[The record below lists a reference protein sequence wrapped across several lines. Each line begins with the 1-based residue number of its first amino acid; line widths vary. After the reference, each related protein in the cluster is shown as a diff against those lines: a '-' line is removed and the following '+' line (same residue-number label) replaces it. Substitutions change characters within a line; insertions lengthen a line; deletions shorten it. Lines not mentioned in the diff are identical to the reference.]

1 MIRRQIALELGAV
14 VPIIRLRDNIQLNPN
29 QYVIKIKGI
38 QVSEGEILF
47 DHYMA
52 MNPGY
57 VEEEIT
63 GIPTFEPS
71 FHLPAIWI
79 TESQRERAESLG
91 YTVVDPPSIIATHL
105 TEVIRQHIAE
115 LLTRQDV
122 QNLINN
128 IKDNNTTLIDEL
140 VPKLMGVGEIQKVLQ
155 NLLEEGISIRD
166 LVTIFETLA
175 DHAAVTRDPDIL
187 TEYVRQALKRAISSK
202 YFPVGEMT
210 NVVTVDPSIE
220 QEIMNSVKNTE
231 QGSYLSLDPERS
243 KKIIESLGNELKKLE
258 DMGKNPIVITSPIVR
273 MYFRNLAKDYYK
285 DIIVI
290 SYNEVESN
298 VELQSVGMVTAK
310 MIVKK
315 FQADTETEA
324 ILKAKEELGSGAVV
338 LNVKT
343 LKQRGIFRLFKKDA
357 VEVTAALEEKEFIN
371 GINNKKPTFNNKN
384 AADNASGNM
393 KNITDSKSVINL
405 VADEKIDVNG
415 NAANIEKKLDSLHS
429 LLENQITSAT
439 ANKKNEVHHQ
449 DTKGSDT
456 AADSGKQIVKE
467 RENANYKFLQ
477 LICKKMVDNE
487 VDSKYADEIIA
498 DIESSLKK
506 ESNIDSIL
514 AAVYQKIILKLGEPK
529 TISLGEKPK
538 VIFFIGPTGVGKT
551 TTIAKIA
558 SRFKLEKET
567 KVAFITSDT
576 YRIAAVEQLNTY
588 ASIIDCPVNV
598 AYSPDEMDECL
609 NEFKNYEL
617 ILVDT
622 AGRSH
627 KSDEQMEELEKLISK
642 VEARADEFDFE
653 IYLTLSVTTKYKD
666 LKNIADKYKHI
677 DNWSLIFTKLD
688 ETCCLGNMLNMKLYT
703 DAPLS
708 YTTSGQNVPN
718 DIEVINEQGLAKLL
732 LGGNS

>member
-1 MIRRQIALELGAV
+1 
-14 VPIIRLRDNIQLNPN
+14 
-29 QYVIKIKGI
+29 
-38 QVSEGEILF
+38 
-47 DHYMA
+47 
-52 MNPGY
+52 
-57 VEEEIT
+57 
-63 GIPTFEPS
+63 
-71 FHLPAIWI
+71 
-79 TESQRERAESLG
+79 
-91 YTVVDPPSIIATHL
+91 
-105 TEVIRQHIAE
+105 
-115 LLTRQDV
+115 
-122 QNLINN
+122 
-128 IKDNNTTLIDEL
+128 
-140 VPKLMGVGEIQKVLQ
+140 
-155 NLLEEGISIRD
+155 
-166 LVTIFETLA
+166 
-175 DHAAVTRDPDIL
+175 
-187 TEYVRQALKRAISSK
+187 
-202 YFPVGEMT
+202 
-210 NVVTVDPSIE
+210 
-220 QEIMNSVKNTE
+220 
-231 QGSYLSLDPERS
+231 
-243 KKIIESLGNELKKLE
+243 
-258 DMGKNPIVITSPIVR
+258 
-273 MYFRNLAKDYYK
+273 
-285 DIIVI
+285 
-290 SYNEVESN
+290 
-298 VELQSVGMVTAK
+298 

-567 KVAFITSDT
+567 FITSDT